1 MLQVFLRKS
10 LIVSVEYGL
19 HFLNFPMQILKVLD
33 SMICYLL
40 FNEKFKY
47 FRGESQENNL
57 GYFKKMF

>member
-33 SMICYLL
+33 SMICYLFYL
-40 FNEKFKY
+40 MRNLSTS
-47 FRGESQENNL
+47 GENH
-57 GYFKKMF
+57 KKII